1 MNSCVICGKE
11 RDLFD
16 LEMDHL
22 EEELGE
28 ENIRY
33 KLCGTCWETIFEI
46 AYKAAKKAIKDK
58 SDEIGNEYR
67 LISDIDEEI
76 KEKLDRALYVFKA
89 IKAISK
95 NPDEFHYS
103 LEGRPYVYM
112 GRIRDL
118 TNELLEDR
126 GMELSPQMI
135 GYQIREVLKI
145 ETGNRQGP
153 GVPVFIE
160 EKQIEDLSEY
170 YDVKM

>member
-1 MNSCVICGKE
+1 MNSCVICGSK

-22 EEELGE
+22 KKELGE
-28 ENIRY
+28 DDIRY

-58 SDEIGNEYR
+58 KEKIGNEYR
-67 LISDIDEEI
+67 LISEIDEEM

-95 NPDEFHYS
+95 NPEEFHYS
-103 LEGRPYVYM
+103 LEGRRYVYM

-118 TNELLEDR
+118 TNKL
-126 GMELSPQMI
+126 MEEKGIKFSPQTI
-135 GYQIREVLKI
+135 GYQIKRVLKI
-145 ETGNRQGP
+145 ETGDRQGP
-153 GVPVFIE
+153 GIPVFIVE
-160 EKQIEDLSEY
+160 EQIEKLSEF
-170 YDVKM
+170 YDVFL